1 MDSIVLS
8 TFFMP
13 AVVLRGTFITDHILN
28 VPLPPHTRRV
38 LQVDSLCLCSVTLSL
53 FLPLGL
59 PSPSSPETFLVVIQN
74 QILDFNLFLESA

>member
-13 AVVLRGTFITDHILN
+13 AVVLRGTFIADHILN

-38 LQVDSLCLCSVTLSL
+38 LQA
-53 FLPLGL
+53 GL
-59 PSPSSPETFLVVIQN
+59 EVERLRIRNFYHHFHSKRGMWGARSRKAARKEAPQKEAP
-74 QILDFNLFLESA
+74 